1 MNKRLILIISASL
14 VFLIFFLWWQGCFFR
29 PKPVVIEADSLA
41 VEPKFEYGI
50 RVDSLMVYK
59 HKVRA
64 NENLSDI
71 LLRYNVEYP
80 KIDLLAKRSQYLFDL
95 RKIRQGNDYTVIVT
109 DDVKKKLLYFVY
121 EISPI
126 DYVIYDLGDSIHA
139 HRDKKEVIVKIDTLS
154 GVIKSSLWNAIAEN
168 DGDPN
173 IANEMSE
180 IYAWTID
187 FFGIQKGDYFKIVY
201 ENLFVEGHAIGY
213 GKILAAKF
221 NHYGKD
227 QFAFYY
233 LQDGSG
239 DYFDEQAN
247 SLRRAFLKAPLKFKR
262 ISSNFSHSR
271 LHPIL
276 KIRRPHLGVDY
287 AADRG
292 TPVVSI
298 GDGTVASAGFAGGGG
313 KTVKI
318 KHNGTYSTA
327 YLHLNNF
334 GPGIKAGARVKQG
347 QVIGYVGS
355 SGLSTGPHLDF
366 RFYKNGQPI
375 DPLKVESPP
384 AMPVA
389 EKHKQQFLSSKDQ
402 WMKVLRPN
410 SVIPP
415 DSVLFQV
422 QR

>member
-1 MNKRLILIISASL
+1 MTKKHILIIIASL
-14 VFLIFFLWWQGCFFR
+14 ALFTYILWWQGCFVS
-29 PKPVVIEADSLA
+29 KKVIVNDVDSLA
-41 VEPKFEYGI
+41 VEPKFAYGI

-71 LLRYNVEYP
+71 LLKYGVEYP
-80 KIDLLAKRSQYLFDL
+80 KIDVFD
-95 RKIRQGNDYTVIVT
+95 YSVIVK
-109 DDVKKKLLYFVY
+109 DDSTKKLLYFVY

-126 DYVIYDLGDSIHA
+126 DYVIYDLGDSVHA
-139 HRDKKEVIVKIDTLS
+139 HRDKKEVIVKIDTVS
-154 GVIKSSLWNAIAEN
+154 GVIKSSLWNAIVEN
-168 DGDPN
+168 DADPN
-173 IANEMSE
+173 LANEMSE

-187 FFGIQKGDYFKIVY
+187 FFGIQKGDYFKVVY
-201 ENLFVEGHAIGY
+201 ENLFVEGHAIGM

-262 ISSNFSHSR
+262 ISSTFSHSR
-271 LHPIL
+271 MHPIL

-298 GDGTVASAGFAGGGG
+298 GDGSVTSAGFSGGGG

-366 RFYKNGQPI
+366 RFYKNGQAI

-384 AMPVA
+384 AMPVT
-389 EKHKQQFLSSKDQ
+389 EKYKQNFLTSKDI

>member
-1 MNKRLILIISASL
+1 MTKKHILIIIASL
-14 VFLIFFLWWQGCFFR
+14 ALFTYILWWQGCFVS
-29 PKPVVIEADSLA
+29 KKVIVNDVDSLA
-41 VEPKFEYGI
+41 VEPKFAYGI

-71 LLRYNVEYP
+71 LLKYGVEYP
-80 KIDLLAKRSQYLFDL
+80 KIDVLAKRSQYLFDL
-95 RKIRQGNDYTVIVT
+95 RKIRQGNDYSVIVK
-109 DDVKKKLLYFVY
+109 DDSTKKLLYFVY

-126 DYVIYDLGDSIHA
+126 DYVIYDLGDSVHA
-139 HRDKKEVIVKIDTLS
+139 HRDKKEVIVKIDTVS
-154 GVIKSSLWNAIAEN
+154 GVIKSSLWNAIVEN
-168 DGDPN
+168 DADPN
-173 IANEMSE
+173 LANEMSE

-187 FFGIQKGDYFKIVY
+187 FFGIQKGDYFKVVY
-201 ENLFVEGHAIGY
+201 ENLFVEGHAIGM

-233 LQDGSG
+233 LQDGAG

-271 LHPIL
+271 MHPIL

-298 GDGTVASAGFAGGGG
+298 GDGTVLSAGFSGGGG

-318 KHNGTYSTA
+318 RHNGTYSTA

-366 RFYKNGQPI
+366 RFYKNNQPI

-389 EKHKQQFLSSKDQ
+389 EKHKQNFLTSKDI

>member
-1 MNKRLILIISASL
+1 MYKRNILILIACVGL
-14 VFLIFFLWWQGCFFR
+14 LTYIFWWQGCFFR
-29 PKPVVIEADSLA
+29 PDKLATNADSLEREA
-41 VEPKFEYGI
+41 EYAFGI
-50 RVDSLMVYK
+50 RVDTMMVYK
-59 HKVRA
+59 NKVRA

-71 LLRYNVEYP
+71 LLRYNVEYS

-95 RKIRQGNDYTVIVT
+95 RKIRQGNDYTIIVT
-109 DDVKKKLLYFVY
+109 DDARKKLLYFVY

-126 DYVIYDLGDSIHA
+126 DYVVYDLGDSVHA
-139 HRDKKEVIVKIDTLS
+139 HRDKKEVVVKIDTVS
-154 GVIKSSLWNAIAEN
+154 GIIKSSLWNAIIEN
-168 DGDPN
+168 DADPN
-173 IANEMSE
+173 LANELSE

-187 FFGIQKGDYFKIVY
+187 FFGIQKGDHFKVVY
-201 ENLFVEGHAIGY
+201 ENLYVEGHAIGL
-213 GKILAAKF
+213 GKILASNF

-227 QFAFYY
+227 QYAFYFM
-233 LQDGSG
+233 QEGTG

-262 ISSNFSHSR
+262 ISSTFSHSR
-271 LHPIL
+271 MHPIL

-298 GDGTVASAGFAGGGG
+298 GDGTVLSAKFSGGGG
-313 KTVKI
+313 RTVKI
-318 KHNGTYSTA
+318 RHNGTYTTA

-334 GPGIKAGARVKQG
+334 GAGIRAGARVKQG
-347 QVIGYVGS
+347 QIIGYVGS
-355 SGLSTGPHLDF
+355 SGMSTGPHLDF
-366 RFYKNGQPI
+366 RFYKNDQAI

-389 EKHKQQFLSSKDQ
+389 ERNKQHFLTSKDQ
-402 WMKVLRPN
+402 WLKILQKN
-410 SVIPP
+410 AIIPP

-422 QR
+422 QK